1 MKGRKIAAR
10 ILALLGILYLLD
22 LIMGTVLNGAP
33 VTAQPFKI
41 IAIIALFAIAYFLGR
56 KAPEPAKPA

>member
-22 LIMGTVLNGAP
+22 LVMSTVLNGVSLTTQP
-33 VTAQPFKI
+33 VKI
-41 IAIIALFAIAYFLGR
+41 VIIIALFAVSYFLGR
-56 KAPEPAKPA
+56 KAPEPAKTA